1 ELPSLFRCGL
11 RNQCRER
18 HHDDRC
24 DTHSPHG
31 FTPFPRKGF
40 EASAP
45 DRSPDSWIVAT
56 VPPSHPCD
64 TDSGSAERN
73 GTVLPT
79 YSGGTVPASALTQA
93 PPASLD
99 PGDPQ
104 PRARPLTPPAAP
116 PPPST
121 DGAPSRLIS
130 SWPPAS
136 RIISGTQWPAE

>member
-1 ELPSLFRCGL
+1 
-11 RNQCRER
+11 

-45 DRSPDSWIVAT
+45 DRSPDSWIFAT
-56 VPPSHPCD
+56 VPPSHPCN

-79 YSGGTVPASALTQA
+79 YSGGTVPASAFTEA
-93 PPASLD
+93 SPASLD
-99 PGDPQ
+99 PGYSQ
-104 PRARPLTPPAAP
+104 LRAVPLTSPADPTLPRVVAKP
-116 PPPST
+116 RLTPVSGT
-121 DGAPSRLIS
+121 ASGGCSRRAS
-130 SWPPAS
+130 PGPRSWPARDGCKQRP
-136 RIISGTQWPAE
+136 P